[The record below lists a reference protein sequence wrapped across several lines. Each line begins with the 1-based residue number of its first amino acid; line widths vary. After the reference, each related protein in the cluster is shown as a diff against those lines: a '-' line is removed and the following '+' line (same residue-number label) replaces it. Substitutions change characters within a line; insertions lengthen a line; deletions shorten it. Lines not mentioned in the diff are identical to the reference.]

1 MSYPHP
7 QQAGR
12 LSAARLVLGILLPI
26 LGVVLLVC
34 GGGILLYG
42 GLGYVMVHESQD
54 DPWVV
59 GPLITG
65 VVTVGLAL
73 PAGVGGVWALRSSR

>member
-1 MSYPHP
+1 MSHVHP
-7 QQAGR
+7 QHAGR
-12 LSAARLVLGILLPI
+12 LSATRLVLGILLLI
-26 LGVVLLVC
+26 LSVVLLVC

-59 GPLITG
+59 GSLITG
-65 VVTVGLAL
+65 VVTTGLSL
-73 PAGVGGVWALRSSR
+73 PALVGGVWTLRSAR